1 MVYSHPRGNSHGCPR
16 GCRLSVVTDSVLIS
30 RYTTGVTVST
40 RERFT
45 GAGLRARWGIA
56 PASLVAALTVTAIV
70 VVAGATHA
78 SADVTPSPTPSS
90 SSTPAPT
97 PTPTPTPTV
106 APSPTYA
113 PGMAPNE
120 HAGWAIVNPTTGQVT
135 GGVIV
140 CTPEVCGS
148 GWFAGM
154 RVVLQ
159 TLQDPVEAAR
169 AANGV
174 GNVAGYSGGTYN
186 FATGQ
191 WTMPGSSGSTLQ
203 IPLAYPGADQGGTVH
218 VPTCVANCPT
228 PTPSPSGSGSPSD
241 EPSASPS
248 PSASSSADP
257 NGSSGPVTTTSS
269 RNGYTVT
276 LAAATSKTAST
287 VITAT
292 RNGHV
297 IKRWT
302 IPAGGS
308 GQVAL
313 LLPSNYKGAKITV
326 TRAGKRVAFTALT

>member
-1 MVYSHPRGNSHGCPR
+1 
-16 GCRLSVVTDSVLIS
+16 
-30 RYTTGVTVST
+30 
-40 RERFT
+40 
-45 GAGLRARWGIA
+45 
-56 PASLVAALTVTAIV
+56 
-70 VVAGATHA
+70 
-78 SADVTPSPTPSS
+78 
-90 SSTPAPT
+90 
-97 PTPTPTPTV
+97 
-106 APSPTYA
+106 
-113 PGMAPNE
+113 MAPNE

-191 WTMPGSSGSTLQ
+191 WTMPGNSGSTLQ

-218 VPTCVANCPT
+218 TPTCIANCPT
-228 PTPSPSGSGSPSD
+228 PTPSPSASGSPSGD
-241 EPSASPS
+241 PSASPS
-248 PSASSSADP
+248 PSGSASADP
-257 NGSSGPVTTTSS
+257 SGSSGPVTTTSNRS
-269 RNGYTVT
+269 GYTVT
-276 LAAATSKTAST
+276 LAAATSRTTPT

-297 IKRWT
+297 IKQWT
-302 IPAGGS
+302 IAAGNS
-308 GQVAL
+308 SQVAL
-313 LLPSNYKGAKITV
+313 LLPSSFKGAKITV